1 MSFRPV
7 VGTAEN
13 EYRIQMPEYQSNE
26 SFFII
31 HAANRKESKDIELLL
46 LSRSVPFSLE
56 SELFRQSFYIP
67 LNYQSFVK
75 SELGKFEKENRN
87 WPPVMA
93 IQQGLLFRFSLVH
106 LLVTICLTLFHWRL
120 GRIPQAEKWTESGM
134 LVVEKVLSGEWARTV
149 TALTLHADGAHLLSN
164 LLGLLVFVGGVHQF
178 TGTGLSWLL
187 VLLAGALGNFGTSLF
202 YQTAHHAVGASTAVF
217 GAVGLMG
224 AFGVK
229 RYLSQKPFRKRFFI
243 PLIGALGLFAMLGTN
258 PSSDVMS
265 HVFGLFSGIV
275 IGLLLMPLLGSRGV
289 KNPLIQGFALLLF
302 SAVLV
307 YAWRVQLGLSFIF

>member
-1 MSFRPV
+1 
-7 VGTAEN
+7 
-13 EYRIQMPEYQSNE
+13 MPEYQSNE

-31 HAANRKESKDIELLL
+31 HPANRKEFRDIELLL
-46 LSRSVPFSLE
+46 LSRSVPFSME
-56 SELFRQSFYIP
+56 SDLFQQSFYIP
-67 LNYQSFVK
+67 LNYQSFVQ
-75 SELGKFEKENRN
+75 SELGKFLKENRN

-93 IQQGLLFRFSLVH
+93 IQQGLTFRFSLVH
-106 LLVTICLTLFHWRL
+106 LAVVICLTLFHWRL
-120 GRIPQAEKWTESGM
+120 DRLPHAGKWTESGM
-134 LVVEKVLSGEWARTV
+134 LVVEKVLSGEWARTF

-178 TGTGLSWLL
+178 TGAGLSWLL
-187 VLLAGALGNFGTSLF
+187 VLLAGALGNFGTSVF
-202 YQTAHHAVGASTAVF
+202 YQTAHNAVGASTAVF

-229 RYLSQKPFRKRFFI
+229 RYLTQKPFRKRFFI
-243 PLIGALGLFAMLGTN
+243 PLVGALGLFAMLGTN

-275 IGLLLMPLLGSRGV
+275 MGLALMPFLGSPGV

-302 SAVLV
+302 SVVLV
-307 YAWRVQLGLSFIF
+307 YSWQVQLEIYSFF